1 MRLLLLVMTSALV
14 AGCSQTLDSESS
26 TARTPL
32 SVTPPSGTSQ
42 APGSTT
48 DASNPSNPSGPP
60 GTIDADAEIGE
71 VISWIEAGDPA
82 APEDFGTVTR
92 DGAGTTLDG
101 GIAFTTDT
109 VNCISTGR
117 YRDGALACLVDLSD
131 PPPRPTDVFT
141 VWKGNWVDFDGSAVE
156 VGSQHGDPGPFVDGE
171 GPELTGGNSLAFGD
185 FRCRADT
192 EAVWCVNYAQRS
204 AVRLSADGVDG
215 FGCLTESAAPPGIG
229 VRLSC

>member
-1 MRLLLLVMTSALV
+1 MRLVLLAMTSVLV

-32 SVTPPSGTSQ
+32 SVSPPSATTSPSKPPTSTSGA
-42 APGSTT
+42 APTGAPT
-48 DASNPSNPSGPP
+48 P
-60 GTIDADAEIGE
+60 DAEIAE
-71 VISWIEAGDPA
+71 VMSWIEAGDPV

-92 DGAGTTLDG
+92 GGAGTVLDG

-109 VNCISTGR
+109 VNCISTPT
-117 YRDGALACLVDLSD
+117 YRDGALACLVELTD
-131 PPPRPTDVFT
+131 PPPRPPDVFT
-141 VWKGNWVDFDGSAVE
+141 VWKGNWVDFDGASVE

-171 GPELTGGNSLAFGD
+171 GPELAGGASLAFGD

-192 EAVWCVNYAQRS
+192 AAVLCVNYAQRS
-204 AVRLSADGVDG
+204 GVRMTADGVDG
-215 FGCLTESAAPPGIG
+215 FGCLAESPAPPGIG